1 MLSYQPDD
9 ISCYSKLLQVMK
21 PEYPKTNHQ
30 GYSIISF
37 DINEDASIS
46 DVKVEKS
53 MCVDSLDDQG
63 EIKFESCPFFIPVS
77 IAASKYLKY
86 KKPINKYGNS
96 CKMKEYFKYNFSI
109 YKVDIVNN
117 NFLLRREK
125 ESNNLE
131 RFFNEYNS
139 EPKTNSKKFNQE
151 TSYK

>member
-1 MLSYQPDD
+1 
-9 ISCYSKLLQVMK
+9 MK
-21 PEYPKTNHQ
+21 PDYPKTNHQ
-30 GYSIISF
+30 GFSIISF

-53 MCVDSLDDQG
+53 MCVDSRDDQG
-63 EIKFESCPFFIPVS
+63 KIKFKSCPFFIPVS
-77 IAASKYLKY
+77 IAASRYLKY
-86 KKPINKYGNS
+86 KNPVNKNGKA

-109 YKVDIVNN
+109 YKVEIIND

-125 ESNNLE
+125 ESNDLE

-139 EPKTNSKKFNQE
+139 QLNTNSNKLNQE

>member
-1 MLSYQPDD
+1 
-9 ISCYSKLLQVMK
+9 MK
-21 PEYPKTNHQ
+21 PDYPKTNHQ

-53 MCVDSLDDQG
+53 MCVDYRDDQG
-63 EIKFESCPFFIPVS
+63 KIKFKSCPFFIPVS

-86 KKPINKYGNS
+86 KNPLNKNGKA
-96 CKMKEYFKYNFSI
+96 CKIKEFFKYNFSI

-125 ESNNLE
+125 ESNDLE
-131 RFFNEYNS
+131 KFFNEYNLES
-139 EPKTNSKKFNQE
+139 KTNPNILNQE